1 MYRRSKF
8 NELLLEIRKE
18 MSAEA
23 DFDVDLFAE
32 MVRSGSTTVAAK
44 DRKKMLT
51 REPDRRV
58 NDEIVA
64 LKIPT
69 ELIPEG

>member
-32 MVRSGSTTVAAK
+32 MARSGSTSVAAK
-44 DRKKMLT
+44 DRKKMRT
-51 REPDRRV
+51 IEPEKRAD
-58 NDEIVA
+58 DEIA
-64 LKIPT
+64 AIKIPT

>member
-32 MVRSGSTTVAAK
+32 MVRSDSTSVAAE
-44 DRKKMLT
+44 DQKKMLAT
-51 REPDRRV
+51 GTPEESS
-58 NDEIVA
+58 DEISRAATSPVVV
-64 LKIPT
+64 P
-69 ELIPEG
+69 

>member
-8 NELLLEIRKE
+8 NEVLLDIRKE

-32 MVRSGSTTVAAK
+32 MARSGSTTVAAK
-44 DRKKMLT
+44 DRKKM
-51 REPDRRV
+51 RVIEPESPPG
-58 NDEIVA
+58 DEIA
-64 LKIPT
+64 ARKTPP
-69 ELIPEG
+69 ELIPET

>member
-8 NELLLEIRKE
+8 IEVLLEIRKE

-32 MVRSGSTTVAAK
+32 MARSGSTSVASK
-44 DRKKMLT
+44 DRKKM
-51 REPDRRV
+51 RVADPVEPA
-58 NDEIVA
+58 NDEIAA
-64 LKIPT
+64 LKTPP
-69 ELIPEG
+69 ELIPES

>member
-51 REPDRRV
+51 REPERRV
-58 NDEIVA
+58 NDEIAA

>member
-8 NELLLEIRKE
+8 NEVLLEIRKE

-32 MVRSGSTTVAAK
+32 MARSGSTSVSVK
-44 DRKKMLT
+44 DRKKMLAV
-51 REPDRRV
+51 EPDKRSD
-58 NDEIVA
+58 NEIAVRIA
-64 LKIPT
+64 T
-69 ELIPEG
+69 ELLPEG

>member
-8 NELLLEIRKE
+8 NDLLLEIRKD

-32 MVRSGSTTVAAK
+32 MVRSGSTSFSTK
-44 DRKKMLT
+44 GRKKMLT
-51 REPDRRV
+51 IDPLEKSGDVIARAETLPNLV
-58 NDEIVA
+58 
-64 LKIPT
+64 
-69 ELIPEG
+69 PES

>member
-8 NELLLEIRKE
+8 IEALLEIRKE

-32 MVRSGSTTVAAK
+32 TARSGNTSISAD
-44 DRKKMLT
+44 DRKSMRT
-51 REPDRRV
+51 VEPAEYPDR
-58 NDEIVA
+58 EITR
-64 LKIPT
+64 IESPT
-69 ELIPEG
+69 DLVPEA

>member
-8 NELLLEIRKE
+8 NEVLLEIRKE

-23 DFDVDLFAE
+23 DFDIDIFTE
-32 MVRSGSTTVAAK
+32 MARSGSTSVAAK
-44 DRKKMLT
+44 DRKKM
-51 REPDRRV
+51 RVAEPERPA
-58 NDEIVA
+58 NDEIAA
-64 LKIPT
+64 LKTPT

>member
-32 MVRSGSTTVAAK
+32 MVRSGSTSVAAN
-44 DRKKMLT
+44 DQKKMVTVDPLEKGGDLIA
-51 REPDRRV
+51 RAKISPDLV
-58 NDEIVA
+58 
-64 LKIPT
+64 
-69 ELIPEG
+69 PES

>member
-32 MVRSGSTTVAAK
+32 MARSGSTSVSAK
-44 DRKKMLT
+44 DRKAMRT
-51 REPDRRV
+51 AEPADRT
-58 NDEIVA
+58 DGEIA
-64 LKIPT
+64 RIETPT
-69 ELIPEG
+69 DLVPEA

>member
-8 NELLLEIRKE
+8 NELLLEIRRE

-32 MVRSGSTTVAAK
+32 MARSGSTSVSVK
-44 DRKKMLT
+44 DRKKMLAV
-51 REPDRRV
+51 EPEKRV
-58 NDEIVA
+58 DEEIA
-64 LKIPT
+64 AIKIQPN
-69 ELIPEG
+69 

>member
-51 REPDRRV
+51 CEPDRRV

-64 LKIPT
+64 LKIPP

>member
-32 MVRSGSTTVAAK
+32 MARSGSTSVPAK
-44 DRKKMLT
+44 NRKKLLPNDPLE
-51 REPDRRV
+51 RGG
-58 NDEIVA
+58 DEIARAEISPDLV
-64 LKIPT
+64 
-69 ELIPEG
+69 PES

>member
-32 MVRSGSTTVAAK
+32 MARSGSTSVSAKVRKAMRTVEPV
-44 DRKKMLT
+44 DRT
-51 REPDRRV
+51 D
-58 NDEIVA
+58 DEIA
-64 LKIPT
+64 RIESPT
-69 ELIPEG
+69 DLVPES